1 MALEHRHVMLSNM
14 LKSGMKNSGK
24 SITRWPE
31 GERPREKLTLIGAEN
46 LSSAELIALL
56 LSSGTHNLNAVDIGK
71 ELIKKFDTLENLSQ
85 ASLEELQEMEGIGP
99 AKAITLQAAFQLS
112 RNMQKEKAK
121 NQIMYCKNP
130 ADVAK
135 IFIPKLGHLKQ
146 EIFSIALLDS
156 AGKFLRDREI
166 TRGIINASLI
176 HPREVF
182 RVAIKEAAT
191 SVILVHNHPS
201 GQLNPS
207 NDDLSIT
214 RQLVAAGETIGI
226 PVKDHLIIAGN
237 KYLSLKEAGHM

>member
-1 MALEHRHVMLSNM
+1 
-14 LKSGMKNSGK
+14 MKNSNS
-24 SITRWPE
+24 SISMWPD
-31 GERPREKLTLIGAEN
+31 GDRPREKLAMFGAEN

-56 LSSGTHNLNAVDIGK
+56 LSSGTQNLTAVDIGK
-71 ELIKKFDTLENLSQ
+71 ELLNKFETLENLSQ
-85 ASLEELQEMEGIGP
+85 ASLEELREVEGIGP
-99 AKAITLQAAFQLS
+99 VKAITLQAAFQLS
-112 RNMQKEKAK
+112 RNMQKEKAE
-121 NQIMYCKNP
+121 NQILFCKNP
-130 ADVAK
+130 ADVAQ

-182 RVAIKEAAT
+182 RVAIREAAT
-191 SVILVHNHPS
+191 SLILVHNHPS

-207 NDDLSIT
+207 HEDLSIT

-226 PVKDHLIIAGN
+226 PVHDHLIIAGS
-237 KYLSLKEAGHM
+237 KFLSFKEAGHM

>member
-1 MALEHRHVMLSNM
+1 VILLDENM
-14 LKSGMKNSGK
+14 TK
-24 SITRWPE
+24 SISRWPE
-31 GERPREKLTLIGAEN
+31 GDRPREKLAMFGAEN

-56 LSSGTHNLNAVDIGK
+56 LSSGTQNLTAVDIGK
-71 ELIKKFDTLENLSQ
+71 ELLKKFDTLENLSQ
-85 ASLEELQEMEGIGP
+85 ASLEELREMEGIGP

-112 RNMQKEKAK
+112 RNMQKEIAT
-121 NQIMYCKNP
+121 NQTPYCKNP

-135 IFIPKLGHLKQ
+135 VFIPKLGHLKQ

-207 NDDLSIT
+207 NEDLTIT
-214 RQLVAAGETIGI
+214 RQLVGAGETIGI
-226 PVKDHLIIAGN
+226 PVHDHLIIAGS

>member
-1 MALEHRHVMLSNM
+1 MT
-14 LKSGMKNSGK
+14 K

-31 GERPREKLTLIGAEN
+31 SDRPREKLAILGAEN

-56 LSSGTHNLNAVDIGK
+56 LSSGTQNLTAVDIGK
-71 ELIKKFDTLENLSQ
+71 ELLKKFDTLENLSQ
-85 ASLEELQEMEGIGP
+85 ASLEELREMEGIGP
-99 AKAITLQAAFQLS
+99 AKAITLHAAFQLS
-112 RNMQKEKAK
+112 RNMQSEIAK
-121 NQIMYCKNP
+121 NQTAYCKNP

-135 IFIPKLGHLKQ
+135 VFIPKLGHLKQ
-146 EIFSIALLDS
+146 EIFSIALLDT

-201 GQLNPS
+201 GQLDPS
-207 NDDLSIT
+207 NEDLSIT
-214 RQLVAAGETIGI
+214 RQLVEAGETIGI
-226 PVKDHLIIAGN
+226 PVQDHLIIAGN

>member
-1 MALEHRHVMLSNM
+1 MIN
-14 LKSGMKNSGK
+14 KSK

-31 GERPREKLTLIGAEN
+31 SDRPREKLALFGVEN

-56 LSSGTHNLNAVDIGK
+56 LSSGTHKLNAVDIGK
-71 ELIKKFDTLENLSQ
+71 ELLRKFDTLENLSQ
-85 ASLEELQEMEGIGP
+85 ASLEELKETEGIGP
-99 AKAITLQAAFQLS
+99 VKAITLQAAFQLS
-112 RNMQKEKAK
+112 RNMLNEKAK
-121 NQIMYCKNP
+121 SEILYCKNP

-135 IFIPKLGHLKQ
+135 IFIPKLGDLKQ

-166 TRGIINASLI
+166 TKGIINASLI

-201 GQLNPS
+201 GQLIPS
-207 NDDLSIT
+207 SEDLSIT

-226 PVKDHLIIAGN
+226 PVQDHLIIAGK
-237 KYLSLKEAGHM
+237 KYFSFKEAGHI

>member
-1 MALEHRHVMLSNM
+1 MIN
-14 LKSGMKNSGK
+14 KSK

-31 GERPREKLTLIGAEN
+31 SDRPREKLALFGVEN

-71 ELIKKFDTLENLSQ
+71 ELLRKFDTLENLSQ
-85 ASLEELQEMEGIGP
+85 ASLEELKETEGIGQV
-99 AKAITLQAAFQLS
+99 KAITLQAAFQLS
-112 RNMQKEKAK
+112 RNMLNEKAK
-121 NQIMYCKNP
+121 SEILYCKNP

-135 IFIPKLGHLKQ
+135 IFIPKLGDLKQ

-191 SVILVHNHPS
+191 SVILIHNHPS
-201 GQLNPS
+201 GQLIPS
-207 NDDLSIT
+207 NEDLSIT

-226 PVKDHLIIAGN
+226 PVQDHLIIAGT
-237 KYLSLKEAGHM
+237 KYFSFKEAGHM